1 MQGQVL
7 LCPLKNAVVVYDSAM
22 QKTPR
27 GNHNRANIIDFT
39 LGYVVAQFTNT
50 TGHQN
55 SDFFSPENADAF
67 FQFSLGLPKTD
78 VQELYSDPREFDRKE
93 IGASL

>member
-1 MQGQVL
+1 MQGQLL
-7 LCPLKNAVVVYDSAM
+7 LCPLKNVVVYDSAM

-55 SDFFSPENADAF
+55 SEFFSPENADAF

-78 VQELYSDPREFDRKE
+78 VQVLYSDPQYQW
-93 IGASL
+93 

>member
-7 LCPLKNAVVVYDSAM
+7 LCPLKNVVVVVYDSAM

-55 SDFFSPENADAF
+55 SDFFL
-67 FQFSLGLPKTD
+67 QKMLMLFSI
-78 VQELYSDPREFDRKE
+78 SRWACRKRTYRY
-93 IGASL
+93 